1 MNIEE
6 ILKAAGIEDAE
17 TVAKVRELMPKAYIP
32 LKDHN
37 ERVAKAKAEAEAA
50 QAALDEAQKAAEEAK
65 AAEAAKAAGEG
76 KADESAKALEEL
88 QAKLEKLQGE
98 YNASQAE
105 LKSGKASKALEAAL
119 KEAGANP
126 HAVGLLTASAAG
138 MVEFGEDGKPSNVAE
153 IADKLKADNGGLFGT
168 FVDTG
173 KQQQK
178 GEGGKGGEDAFLAGF
193 GKTE

>member
-50 QAALDEAQKAAEEAK
+50 QAALDEAQKAAE
-65 AAEAAKAAGEG
+65 AAKAAGEG

-88 QAKLEKLQGE
+88 QAQLEKLQGE

-153 IADKLKADNGGLFGT
+153 IADKLKADNAGLFGT

>member
-50 QAALDEAQKAAEEAK
+50 QAALDEAQKAAE
-65 AAEAAKAAGEG
+65 AAAAAAKAEG
-76 KADESAKALEEL
+76 SAKADESAKALEAL
-88 QAKLEKLQGE
+88 QAQLEKLQGE

-105 LKSGKASKALEAAL
+105 LKSGKASKALETAL

-153 IADKLKADNGGLFGT
+153 IAEKLKADNSGLFGT

-173 KQQQK
+173 KQQQQ